1 MEDNQN
7 TLDIIKMY
15 RDTYKT
21 MLITKLQ
28 QKTSKY
34 TPFVTWMPGASG
46 KRIEFNT
53 RGNTEVDFRQTR
65 FETKVPDEM
74 EYGKRCMLPVGIS
87 KSMHYSDDDILLKGE
102 FAMKAADFVEEMTY
116 GFARKSD
123 SLILGTVWDDVN
135 KRWTIAQ
142 GNPSLDSRTSF
153 YKGAAIGGILGP
165 AYVGEHLN
173 EVETIATTP
182 VLLEGDAYD
191 GSNLDYEQSTV
202 VPVDYTDSGTPTVDT
217 INIPKLMAA
226 MQLMESRD
234 ALDDGGVLNVAIHPS
249 MKYHLMTLPE
259 FRDEKYGY
267 QVLKDGFFNAFL
279 NIRFLVSKQVPKIT
293 INHGGTSKEVYAVP
307 VWRTEDIYAAWW
319 ENIKFDIV
327 SPSMSYDEI
336 VVSAKGAMGCARR
349 RHNTVL
355 TIHCAV

>member
-1 MEDNQN
+1 
-7 TLDIIKMY
+7 MY

-182 VLLEGDAYD
+182 VLLGEGSTYD